1 MRGQSSSPI
10 ARALSVRCC
19 RSWPS
24 SSRRWYSAFSARCCA
39 CSTPRCCSL
48 ASIPFIIASSR
59 SVLAPRAVQTTVSA
73 AALSAAAFSRSAVA
87 TAMRSPATSPC
98 SSSAARLAAASPM
111 AAAATA
117 ASYSAFCARTAAS
130 SSSAASARRSAA
142 SFAAAASSALRLVQ
156 LRSAVILSSCS
167 AIASKAGRPSCSCAH
182 HASIPAERGG
192 GSATR
197 QSEPSRIA
205 GRLPLSSERMISG
218 SCIGLL

>member
-19 RSWPS
+19 RSWP
-24 SSRRWYSAFSARCCA
+24 
-39 CSTPRCCSL
+39 
-48 ASIPFIIASSR
+48 ASSR
-59 SVLAPRAVQTTVSA
+59 WRYSAASVLRLRSSAWPSSSCCNIAVWSA
-73 AALSAAAFSRSAVA
+73 SGVARNAFSAAAFSRSAVA

-98 SSSAARLAAASPM
+98 SSSAARLAATSPL

-142 SFAAAASSALRLVQ
+142 SFAATASSALRLGALL

-167 AIASKAGRPSCSCAH
+167 AIASKAGRVSCSCAH

-192 GSATR
+192 GSAAR